1 MPLWAFD
8 KWRYIQEAVQRQK
21 FDTSRKEITAK
32 ARDIHSAC
40 TVREQEEAATTK
52 QIQQEKVEA
61 VKKEVKDKK
70 LDMKGE

>member
-1 MPLWAFD
+1 MKVHTRSCA
-8 KWRYIQEAVQRQK
+8 EAQK

-32 ARDIHSAC
+32 ARDIHSAR
-40 TVREQEEAATTK
+40 TVRKQEEAATTK

>member
-1 MPLWAFD
+1 MKVHTRSCA
-8 KWRYIQEAVQRQK
+8 EAQK

-32 ARDIHSAC
+32 ARDIHSAR

>member
-1 MPLWAFD
+1 MKVHTRSCA
-8 KWRYIQEAVQRQK
+8 ETQK

-32 ARDIHSAC
+32 ARDIHGAR